1 MKHCFLDIKNNQ
13 IEYITFGNFSNKSPV
28 LILLHEGLGSVAM
41 WRDIPKLIHEKT
53 KMNILVYSRIG
64 YGKSSKA
71 ELPRPTN
78 YMSIEA
84 EEYLP
89 IILQKLSIK
98 KYFLIGHSDGGT
110 IAALASINK
119 SSVELLG
126 TILIAPHFFV
136 ENESIKAIEETID
149 QYKNKKLK
157 SKLEKYHD
165 DVDNAFFGWSNV
177 WLSPKFKEWNISNH
191 LSKIKTPIL
200 VLQGTNDPYGT
211 LNQVKTLEDKL
222 NSTLKKIIIKNC
234 GHNPFYE
241 YPDATIKHIDQFIK
255 KLL

>member
-1 MKHCFLDIKNNQ
+1 MKPSFLDIEEKQ
-13 IEYITFGNFSNKSPV
+13 IEYITLGNFSNNSPV
-28 LILLHEGLGSVAM
+28 LILLHEGLGSIAM
-41 WRDIPKLIHEKT
+41 WRNIPKLLHEKT
-53 KMNILVYSRIG
+53 KLNILVYSRFG
-64 YGKSSKA
+64 YGKSSNAK
-71 ELPRPTN
+71 LPRPTN

-84 EEYLP
+84 EKYLP
-89 IILQKLSIK
+89 TILEKLSIN
-98 KYFLIGHSDGGT
+98 KYFLVGHSDGGT
-110 IAALASINK
+110 IAAIGSVNK
-119 SSVELLG
+119 STKNLLG

-200 VLQGTNDPYGT
+200 VIQGTNDPYGT
-211 LNQVKTLEDKL
+211 LNQVKILEDKL

>member
-1 MKHCFLDIKNNQ
+1 MKPSFLDIEEKQ
-13 IEYITFGNFSNKSPV
+13 IEYITLGNFSNNSPV
-28 LILLHEGLGSVAM
+28 LILLHEGLGSIAM
-41 WRDIPKLIHEKT
+41 WRNIPKLLHKKT
-53 KMNILVYSRIG
+53 KLNILVYSRFG
-64 YGKSSKA
+64 YGKSSNAK
-71 ELPRPTN
+71 LPRPTN

-84 EEYLP
+84 EKYLP
-89 IILQKLSIK
+89 TILEKLSIN
-98 KYFLIGHSDGGT
+98 KYFLVGHSDGGT
-110 IAALASINK
+110 IAAIGSVNK
-119 SSVELLG
+119 STKNLLG

-211 LNQVKTLEDKL
+211 LNQVKILEDKL